1 MLDHGLPPGLMGGGG
16 ITLLHVAAQHGRA
29 LIVKQLLVAGAQPDC
44 KDIEVG
50 HHLMSFSDTADTP
63 SC

>member
-50 HHLMSFSDTADTP
+50 HHLL
-63 SC
+63 